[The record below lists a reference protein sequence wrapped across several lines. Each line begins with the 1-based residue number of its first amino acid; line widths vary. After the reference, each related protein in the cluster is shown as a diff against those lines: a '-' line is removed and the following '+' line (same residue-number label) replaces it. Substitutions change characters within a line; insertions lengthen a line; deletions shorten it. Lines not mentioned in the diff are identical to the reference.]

1 MDAKPVKASTLIV
14 GDDISYAGK
23 VWEVIKTD
31 TKIVRLKQFKRKG
44 VALREFKDKYEFL
57 DGNLVVDKIH
67 TGN

>member
-1 MDAKPVKASTLIV
+1 MNVKPTLARELQI

-23 VWEVIKTD
+23 MWEVIATD
-31 TKIVRLKQFKRKG
+31 TKIVRLKQFKK
-44 VALREFKDKYEFL
+44 VALRKFADKFEFL